1 MTVTRR
7 TVLLAGLATLAG
19 CSTAGYQGPDRE
31 IVIAA
36 GESGG
41 FYLAFAELLA
51 QQLNRVEPRLRAT
64 AVATE
69 ASVENLRRLR
79 DGRADL
85 GLVLGDVAESAFS
98 GADPF
103 SVPMSFSAIGR
114 VYENYHQLVVRAD
127 GGVRSLADLAGR
139 PVAMGANGSGVAVFS
154 TRLFARARIP
164 VHAKNLLLGEAINA
178 LMAHEVDALFWSG
191 GIPTPALTELNRTTP
206 ITLLPLDAHLPA
218 LRAGYGPVY
227 DQVHVPAQAYQGV
240 GELRTIG
247 VANLLLAAPSLPDDA
262 AAAVARVLA
271 GHAADLV
278 PAPAVGTQ
286 FLDVRTLIGTGK
298 VPLHPGAASAYRAL
312 HG

>member
-7 TVLLAGLATLAG
+7 TALLAGLATLAG
-19 CSTAGYQGPDRE
+19 CSTAGYQGPERE
-31 IVIAA
+31 VVIAA

-51 QQLNRVEPRLRAT
+51 QQLNRAEPRLHAT

-85 GLVLGDVAESAFS
+85 GLVLGDVAESALA
-98 GADPF
+98 GAAPF
-103 SVPMSFSAIGR
+103 SVPIAFSAIGR

-127 GGVRSLADLAGR
+127 VGVRSLSDLAGR

-154 TRLFARARIP
+154 TRLFARAEIP

-178 LMAHEVDALFWSG
+178 LVAHEVDALFWSG

-206 ITLLPLDAHLPA
+206 ITLLPLDTHLPA

-247 VANLLLAAPSLPDDA
+247 VANLLLAAPSLPEDA

-286 FLDVRTLIGTGK
+286 FLDVRTLIGTGQ

>member
-7 TVLLAGLATLAG
+7 TAILAGLATLGG
-19 CSTAGYQGPDRE
+19 CSTTGYRGPARE
-31 IVIAA
+31 VVISA

-51 QQLNRVEPRLRAT
+51 QQLNRAEPRLHAT

-85 GLVLGDVAESAFS
+85 GLVLGDVAEAAFTGS
-98 GADPF
+98 EPF
-103 SVPMSFSAIGR
+103 SVPIGFSAIGR

-127 GGVRSLADLAGR
+127 GRVRSLADLAGR
-139 PVAMGANGSGVAVFS
+139 PVAMGASGSGVAVFS
-154 TRLFARARIP
+154 ARLFARAQVP
-164 VHAKNLLLGEAINA
+164 VRAKNLLLGAAINA
-178 LMAHEVDALFWSG
+178 LAAHEVDALLWSG
-191 GIPTPALTELNRTTP
+191 GIPTPALTELNRTTA
-206 ITLLPLDAHLPA
+206 ITLLPLDAQLPA

-247 VANLLLAAPSLPDDA
+247 VANLLLAAPSLPDDV
-262 AAAVARVLA
+262 AAAVTRVLA

>member
-7 TVLLAGLATLAG
+7 TVLFAGIAALAG
-19 CSTAGYQGPDRE
+19 CSASGYQGPERT
-31 IVIAA
+31 VTIAA

-51 QQLNRVEPRLRAT
+51 EQLNRAEPRLRAT
-64 AVATE
+64 AVPTQ

-79 DGRADL
+79 DGGADL
-85 GLVLGDVAESAFS
+85 GLVLGDVAESALA

-103 SVPMSFSAIGR
+103 SVAIGFSAIGR

-127 GGVRSLADLAGR
+127 GGVRSLADLSGR
-139 PVAMGANGSGVAVFS
+139 PVAVGASGSGAAVFS
-154 TRLFARARIP
+154 ARLFDQAKVP
-164 VHAKNLLLGEAINA
+164 VDAENLLLGEAINA
-178 LMAHEVDALFWSG
+178 LVAHRVDALLWSG
-191 GIPTPALTELNRTTP
+191 GIPTPALTELNRTMA
-206 ITLLPLDAHLPA
+206 ITLLPLDTPLPA
-218 LRAGYGPVY
+218 LRAAYGPVY
-227 DQVHVPAQAYQGV
+227 EQVHVPAEAYQGV

-247 VANLLLAAPSLPDDA
+247 VANLLLAAPSLPDDV
-262 AAAVARVLA
+262 AAAVVRVLV
-271 GHAADLV
+271 GHAAGLV

-298 VPLHPGAASAYRAL
+298 VPLHPGAASAYRSL